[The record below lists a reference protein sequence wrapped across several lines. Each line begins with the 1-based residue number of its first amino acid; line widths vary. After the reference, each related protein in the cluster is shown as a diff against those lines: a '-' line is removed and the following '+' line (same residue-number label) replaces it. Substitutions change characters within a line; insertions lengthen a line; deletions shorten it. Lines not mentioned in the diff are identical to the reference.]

1 VPDVQRLS
9 ATLLPSLLALAFSAV
24 ACVGCAVPL
33 GDARPCTA
41 GDAAGCGE
49 GRSCVAGRCRLSDT
63 PISSTDA
70 LRYVLAPTDIAVVAS
85 SGAGSAGGGN
95 AMPEAVALGRAAG
108 GTLVLLLHFA
118 ATWRDDAE
126 VLGAFVV
133 LEALDDA
140 PPPSTPITF
149 EMARIV
155 EPWQPGVVSWGRQ
168 PKLDVPR
175 AAGSVRARPSAPLR
189 IDVTPLVRD
198 WGRRAADDHGLALL
212 AHGDDAYGAVVSTG
226 VARGAG
232 PRLEVYVK

>member
-1 VPDVQRLS
+1 MRR
-9 ATLLPSLLALAFSAV
+9 SLARIVMALTAAS
-24 ACVGCAVPL
+24 CAAGPL

-41 GDAAGCGE
+41 GDAAACGE

-70 LRYVLAPTDIAVVAS
+70 LRYVLTPTDVAVVGSA
-85 SGAGSAGGGN
+85 GAGSAGGGD

-108 GTLVLLLHFA
+108 GTLVLLLRFA

-140 PPPSTPITF
+140 PPPTTAITF

-175 AAGSVRARPSAPLR
+175 SAGSVRARPSLPLR

-212 AHGDDAYGAVVSTG
+212 ARGDDAYGAVVSTG
-226 VARGAG
+226 IARGAG